1 MIENLMATLPPPSN
15 EDVTLAWGGVRAL
28 DLSGFHIYAAAV
40 RKVFID
46 YERLKE
52 EKK

>member
-15 EDVTLAWGGVRAL
+15 EDVTLAWVGVRTL
-28 DLSGFHIYAAAV
+28 DLIGFHIYAAAV
-40 RKVFID
+40 RKVLID

>member
-1 MIENLMATLPPPSN
+1 MAENFMATLPPPSN
-15 EDVTLAWGGVRAL
+15 EDVVLAWGGVRAL

-40 RKVFID
+40 RKVLID